1 MLKRLKLGYSCLSA
15 WAKFRHGF
23 KNTLNPLYSCCW
35 CIKAETTT
43 HYFLPCHFHN
53 ANWATL
59 MNDLENIQLS
69 FYTVSDNNLKSLL
82 LYGDDKFDVAKNR
95 KNLMSTI
102 IFIKKIHR
110 GLTTLSLKFSDNLP
124 MSNRTSRPQ
133 VFLGKGILKICSKFT
148 GEHLWFAASL
158 TNCFFVSTWVM
169 LRLSFLFFVFCWRI
183 ISLFQRAILL
193 QDFFFNCTFNFYLS
207 PNQIKYRSNRA
218 LFYAFC
224 LCD

>member
-1 MLKRLKLGYSCLSA
+1 
-15 WAKFRHGF
+15 
-23 KNTLNPLYSCCW
+23 
-35 CIKAETTT
+35 
-43 HYFLPCHFHN
+43 
-53 ANWATL
+53 

-102 IFIKKIHR
+102 ILIKKIHR
-110 GLTTLSLKFSDNLP
+110 GLSTLSLKFSDNLP

-158 TNCFFVSTWVM
+158 TNCFFVST
-169 LRLSFLFFVFCWRI
+169 
-183 ISLFQRAILL
+183 
-193 QDFFFNCTFNFYLS
+193 
-207 PNQIKYRSNRA
+207 
-218 LFYAFC
+218 
-224 LCD
+224 